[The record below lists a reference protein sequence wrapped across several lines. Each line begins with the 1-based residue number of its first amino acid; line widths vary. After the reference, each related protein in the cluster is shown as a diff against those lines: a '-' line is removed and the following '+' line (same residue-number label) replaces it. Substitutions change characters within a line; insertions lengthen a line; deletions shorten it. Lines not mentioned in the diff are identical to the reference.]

1 MMDFGYGFVP
11 FMGFGFIFMIFF
23 WGLIVWGFVAFV
35 RWVVGQSGGTQIKSG
50 EGKSAVEILKERYAK
65 GEVDKNEYDE
75 KMKDLKD

>member
-1 MMDFGYGFVP
+1 MMDFEYGFIP

-23 WGLIVWGFVAFV
+23 WGLIIWGFIAFV
-35 RWVVGQSGGTQIKSG
+35 RWVAGQNGNTQMKSG